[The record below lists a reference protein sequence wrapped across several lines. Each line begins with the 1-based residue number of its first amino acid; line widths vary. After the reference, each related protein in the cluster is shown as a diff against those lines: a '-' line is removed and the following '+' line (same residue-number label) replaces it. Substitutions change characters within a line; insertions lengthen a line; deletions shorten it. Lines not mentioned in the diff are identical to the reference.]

1 MRGKKNDCIPLFTQ
15 ALTDESMM
23 YTDASKC
30 SVVRV
35 WFGFRCRMMVA
46 CCYYNIMLSLWH
58 HSACSYIYRWRMQH
72 PIRALTF
79 FLLNFHQLTQQQDFC
94 VVWGENTFS
103 LCHWMTFGLFVCSSP
118 PWRFD
123 QRPVSLSADQW
134 APSSHDCF
142 WGSIIILS

>member
-46 CCYYNIMLSLWH
+46 CCYYNIMLSL
-58 HSACSYIYRWRMQH
+58 
-72 PIRALTF
+72 
-79 FLLNFHQLTQQQDFC
+79 
-94 VVWGENTFS
+94 
-103 LCHWMTFGLFVCSSP
+103 
-118 PWRFD
+118 
-123 QRPVSLSADQW
+123 
-134 APSSHDCF
+134 
-142 WGSIIILS
+142 